1 MKSVF
6 LNTEFLTIFL
16 LSVVGAL
23 ISYVSIFG
31 VIKLLKSHSLM
42 DNPGKRKI
50 HLAPTPSMGGIGVF
64 LGIIP
69 AWILGVDTEM
79 IIVLILFS
87 TLLLIGVLDDLK
99 DLSAYLRLG
108 VQVGIGITLFVFD
121 FRIDSLHGI
130 FGVTEISSTISFII
144 TVFFT
149 VGIINAFNLI
159 DGINGLAG
167 GIVAIN
173 SFVFGT
179 IFYLH
184 SELEYA
190 TLSFVL
196 GSSLFG
202 FLLHNFRKKANI
214 FLGDSGSLVLGGAM
228 AIFSLKVFGLNS
240 DNQVLNINLIIGMLL
255 IPVLDVIKVILV
267 RLYNKKEVFDA
278 DNSHFHHKIL
288 SITKSHTRTSFFI
301 HLMLILVISWI
312 YIASRESNEK
322 VMLILC
328 VSILAINLLIDLIL
342 YKKFLSKLTKKSK
355 IESF

>member
-1 MKSVF
+1 MKSIL
-6 LNTEFLTIFL
+6 LNTELLTIFS
-16 LSVVGAL
+16 LSVIGAL
-23 ISYVSIFG
+23 ISYASIFG
-31 VIKLLKSHSLM
+31 VIKLLKQHSLM
-42 DNPGKRKI
+42 DKPNERKI

-69 AWILGVDTEM
+69 AWFLGVDTEM
-79 IIVLILFS
+79 IIVITLFS
-87 TLLLIGVLDDLK
+87 TLLLTGVLDDLK

-108 VQVGIGITLFVFD
+108 VQMGIGITLFFFD

-130 FGVTEISSTISFII
+130 FGVSNISSTISFII
-144 TVFFT
+144 TIFFT

-202 FLLHNFRKKANI
+202 FLLHNFKKKANI

-228 AIFSLKVFGLNS
+228 TIFSLKIFGLNS
-240 DNQVLNINLIIGMLL
+240 DSQVLNINLIIGMLL
-255 IPVLDVIKVILV
+255 IPVLDVIKVVLV
-267 RLYNKKEVFDA
+267 RLYNKKEIFNA
-278 DNSHFHHKIL
+278 DNNHFHHKIL
-288 SITKSHTRTSFFI
+288 YITKSHTRASFVI
-301 HLMLILVISWI
+301 HLMLILVIIWI
-312 YIASRESNEK
+312 FIAPRESNEK
-322 VMLILC
+322 VMLTLC
-328 VSILAINLLIDLIL
+328 VFILGINLLIDLIL
-342 YKKFLSKLTKKSK
+342 YKRFLSKKKS
-355 IESF
+355 F

>member
-1 MKSVF
+1 MKSIL
-6 LNTEFLTIFL
+6 LNTELLTIFS

-31 VIKLLKSHSLM
+31 VIKLLKTHSLM
-42 DNPGKRKI
+42 DNPDERKI
-50 HLAPTPSMGGIGVF
+50 HIAPTPSMGGVGVF

-69 AWILGVDTEM
+69 AWILGADAEM
-79 IIVLILFS
+79 IIVLALFS
-87 TLLLIGVLDDLK
+87 LLLLIGVLDDLK

-108 VQVGIGITLFVFD
+108 LQVCIGTVLFIFD
-121 FRIDSLHGI
+121 FKIDSLHGI
-130 FGVTEISSTISFII
+130 FGITEISSIVSFVI

-179 IFYLH
+179 IFYLN

-202 FLLHNFRKKANI
+202 FLFHNFRKKANI

-228 AIFSLKVFGLNS
+228 AIFSLKVFGLES
-240 DNQVLNINLIIGMLL
+240 SNQILNINLVIGILL
-255 IPVLDVIKVILV
+255 IPVLDVVRVVIV
-267 RLYNKKEVFDA
+267 RLLNGRKPFDA
-278 DNSHFHHKIL
+278 DNNHIHHKL
-288 SITKSHTRTSFFI
+288 LKITKSHLKASLII
-301 HLMLILVISWI
+301 HLITLISVLIVPLLLKN
-312 YIASRESNEK
+312 NEK
-322 VMLILC
+322 TLLVLC
-328 VSILAINLLIDLIL
+328 VLVFGINLLIDTILFLLIKL
-342 YKKFLSKLTKKSK
+342 KKRNY
-355 IESF
+355 EQV